1 MEEFELN
8 IENRTALGT
17 SASRKV
23 KREGKIPGVLYQG
36 DKSIPISLIEM
47 R

>member
-8 IENRTALGT
+8 IENRTKLGT
-17 SASRKV
+17 LASKKA
-23 KREGKIPGVLYQG
+23 KREGKIPGVLYQAT
-36 DKSIPISLIEM
+36 KVS